1 MSSPPIEAIDGG
13 GNEGVERAEGVR
25 ARLRVLCFELSAGG
39 RCLDH
44 MGED

>member
-1 MSSPPIEAIDGG
+1 MSSPPIEAIAGG
-13 GNEGVERAEGVR
+13 GNEGMERAKGVR
-25 ARLRVLCFELSAGG
+25 ARLRVLCFELS